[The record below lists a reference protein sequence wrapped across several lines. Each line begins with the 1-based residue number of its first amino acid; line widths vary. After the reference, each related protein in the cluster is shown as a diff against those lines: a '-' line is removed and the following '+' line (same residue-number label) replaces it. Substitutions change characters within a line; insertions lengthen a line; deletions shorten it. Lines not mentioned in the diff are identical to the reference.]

1 MTDFELIKVPGRFV
15 VTKNP
20 LFANTVPVSQYTMDG
35 IVNSSSKPL
44 PGESERIIKFIKGVA
59 FPPEALVGNPARPIR
74 VPYFERLL
82 KGSSTSM
89 QSDSSTSMQND
100 PISVIPVA
108 SADNVLD
115 STLSIS
121 TSEENNNPFLPENS
135 GADRGFTLFENQNDI
150 PVVNP
155 ADAMDFSSSYP
166 DEIGNEG
173 VNMSS
178 LEDSNNIPVA
188 NSADAMD
195 FSSSYPD
202 KIGDEEVNMSSF
214 DENSNDIPVAN
225 STDGVMDSQS
235 SYPDEIGNEGVNMS
249 SLEDSNN
256 IPVANSA
263 DEVMDPPSSYLDED
277 TISVNSERFKGL
289 SDDMGA
295 SVTGGVERALNELIV
310 STRLSDPVATENPIT
325 SDADRSVELADR
337 DTVLVA
343 PDVERVDG
351 NQQTVDANKSGAVVL
366 DLDFASL
373 RTNLK
378 AAQDALQKS
387 REALEQARNARNT
400 QRDVCIRSRDVVV
413 ARRLE
418 AMKRETLKNQRAA
431 EKCRKEA
438 EKFTTEVDELDAMF
452 SEMPNFD
459 MNGGHSYSKAA

>member
-155 ADAMDFSSSYP
+155 ADAMDFS
-166 DEIGNEG
+166 
-173 VNMSS
+173 
-178 LEDSNNIPVA
+178 
-188 NSADAMD
+188 
-195 FSSSYPD
+195 
-202 KIGDEEVNMSSF
+202 
-214 DENSNDIPVAN
+214 
-225 STDGVMDSQS
+225 S

-418 AMKRETLKNQRAA
+418 AMKRETLKNQKAA
-431 EKCRKEA
+431 EECRKEA
-438 EKFTTEVDELDAMF
+438 EKFTTDVDQLDAMF
-452 SEMPNFD
+452 YEPSDFD
-459 MNGGHSYSKAA
+459 KNDGHSYSKVA

>member
-351 NQQTVDANKSGAVVL
+351 NQQTVDAKKSGAVVL
-366 DLDFASL
+366 DFASL
-373 RTNLK
+373 CTNLK
-378 AAQDALQKS
+378 AAQDAFQKS
-387 REALEQARNARNT
+387 RKALKQARNAKNN
-400 QRDVCIRSRDVVV
+400 QRIVYEQSLRVA

-418 AMKRETLKNQRAA
+418 AMKRETLKNQKAA
-431 EKCRKEA
+431 EECRKEA
-438 EKFTTEVDELDAMF
+438 EKFTTDVDQLDAMF
-452 SEMPNFD
+452 YEPSDFD
-459 MNGGHSYSKAA
+459 KNDGHSYSKVA